1 MSPVPFSTPQ
11 PGRDKRWLLMHS
23 RQAAQAHGSDQVLF
37 HDAPPDA
44 ATLATIEYVHLWAPP
59 LDPVE
64 AVPPLIAQLPS
75 LTHLSIGP
83 GNIRASVVKNLR
95 ADMLPASLR
104 HLSIFDCPGSYTW
117 SAGPMPR
124 LESLGVNVPMRF
136 KAEDF
141 PALRSLSML
150 PDKQGKLLDQALH
163 LPLLAELNL
172 FNVPFDATLFDR
184 IAALPLVSLGLMS
197 GRSLQTLAG
206 IERLSG
212 LRSLRLK
219 NQGVLETIRTIAVL
233 PALKNLNIQYCKRIT
248 DIDVLGELA
257 GLQELTLIGCGDI
270 GLRDWEAKLRA
281 KIPRVNIAATT

>member
-1 MSPVPFSTPQ
+1 MPLVPFSTPQ
-11 PGRDKRWLLMHS
+11 PGRDKRWLMLHS
-23 RQAAQAHGSDQVLF
+23 RQAAQAHSSDQVLF

-59 LDPVE
+59 LDPVQE
-64 AVPPLIAQLPS
+64 LPALIARLPS

-83 GNIRASVVKNLR
+83 GNIHASVVKYLR

-117 SAGPMPR
+117 SAGAMPR
-124 LESLGVNVPMRF
+124 LESLEVNVPMRF

-141 PALRSLSML
+141 PALKSLSML
-150 PDKQGKLLDQALH
+150 PDKPGKLLDQALR
-163 LPLLAELNL
+163 LPLQELNL
-172 FNVPFDATLFDR
+172 FNVPFDESLFGR
-184 IAALPLVSLGLMS
+184 IAALPLVSLGLME

-206 IERLSG
+206 IEQLSG

-219 NQGVLETIRTIAVL
+219 NQGALEKIQPIATL
-233 PALKNLNIQYCKRIT
+233 PKLEWLNIQYCKRIA

-257 GLQELTLIGCGDI
+257 GLQEMTLVGCGDI

-281 KIPRVNIAATT
+281 KIPRVNIGATT

>member
-1 MSPVPFSTPQ
+1 MSPVPFSTPL
-11 PGRDKRWLLMHS
+11 PGRDKRWLMLHS

-64 AVPPLIAQLPS
+64 ELPALIARLPS

-83 GNIRASVVKNLR
+83 GNIQASVVKTLR

-104 HLSIFDCPGSYTW
+104 HLSIFDCPGSHTW
-117 SAGPMPR
+117 PAGAMPR
-124 LESLGVNVPMRF
+124 LESLEVNVPMRF

-141 PALRSLSML
+141 PALRSLSIL
-150 PDKQGKLLDQALH
+150 PDKPGKLLDQALR
-163 LPLLAELNL
+163 LPLVELNL

-184 IAALPLVSLGLMS
+184 IAALPLVSLGLMA

-206 IERLSG
+206 IEQLSG

-219 NQGVLETIRTIAVL
+219 NQGLLEAIRPITAL
-233 PALKNLNIQYCKRIT
+233 PALADLNIQYCKRIA
-248 DIDVLGELA
+248 DINVLEA
-257 GLQELTLIGCGDI
+257 MTGLQALTLVGCGDI
-270 GLRDWEAKLRA
+270 GLGELAARLRDRL
-281 KIPRVNIAATT
+281 PRSYIAATI

>member
-37 HDAPPDA
+37 YDAPPDA

-59 LDPVE
+59 LDPVQ
-64 AVPPLIAQLPS
+64 AVPDLIAQLPS

-83 GNIRASVVKNLR
+83 GNIQASVVKTLR
-95 ADMLPASLR
+95 ADLLPASLR

-124 LESLGVNVPMRF
+124 LESLEVNVPMRF

-141 PALRSLSML
+141 PALRSLSIL
-150 PDKQGKLLDQALH
+150 PDKQGKLLDQALR
-163 LPLLAELNL
+163 LPLAELNL

-219 NQGVLETIRTIAVL
+219 NQGVLETIRPIAAL
-233 PALKNLNIQYCKRIT
+233 PALEWLNIQYCKKIT
-248 DIDVLGELA
+248 DIDVLEELP
-257 GLQELTLIGCGDI
+257 GLRELTLVGCGNI
-270 GLRDWEAKLRA
+270 GLGGLEAELRA
-281 KIPRVNIAATT
+281 RLQRSNIAATT

>member
-64 AVPPLIAQLPS
+64 AVPALIAQLPS

-83 GNIRASVVKNLR
+83 GNIQASVLKSLR

-124 LESLGVNVPMRF
+124 LESLEVNVPMRF

-141 PALRSLSML
+141 PALRSLSIL
-150 PDKQGKLLDQALH
+150 PDKPGKLLDQALR
-163 LPLLAELNL
+163 LPLAELNL

-184 IAALPLVSLGLMS
+184 IAALPLVSLGLMA

-219 NQGVLETIRTIAVL
+219 NQGMLETIRPIAAL
-233 PALKNLNIQYCKRIT
+233 PALESLNIQYCKKIA
-248 DIDVLGELA
+248 DIDVLEELS
-257 GLQELTLIGCGDI
+257 GLQDLTLVGCGNI
-270 GLRDWEAKLRA
+270 GLGGLEAKLRT
-281 KIPRVNIAATT
+281 RLQRSNIAATT

>member
-1 MSPVPFSTPQ
+1 MPPVPFSTPQ

-37 HDAPPDA
+37 YDAPPDA

-59 LDPVE
+59 LDPVQ
-64 AVPPLIAQLPS
+64 AVPDLIAQLPS

-83 GNIRASVVKNLR
+83 GNIQASVVKHLR

-124 LESLGVNVPMRF
+124 LESLEVNVPMRF

-141 PALRSLSML
+141 PALRSLSIL
-150 PDKQGKLLDQALH
+150 PDKQGKLLDQALR
-163 LPLLAELNL
+163 LPLAELNL

-219 NQGVLETIRTIAVL
+219 NQGVLETIRPIAAL
-233 PALKNLNIQYCKRIT
+233 PALESLNIQYCKKIA
-248 DIDVLGELA
+248 DIDVLE
-257 GLQELTLIGCGDI
+257 GLS
-270 GLRDWEAKLRA
+270 GLRDLTLVGCGNIGLGGLEAKLRA
-281 KIPRVNIAATT
+281 RLQHSNIAATT

>member
-1 MSPVPFSTPQ
+1 M
-11 PGRDKRWLLMHS
+11 
-23 RQAAQAHGSDQVLF
+23 
-37 HDAPPDA
+37 
-44 ATLATIEYVHLWAPP
+44 
-59 LDPVE
+59 DPVE
-64 AVPPLIAQLPS
+64 AVPALVAQLPS

-83 GNIRASVVKNLR
+83 GNIQASVVKNLR

-117 SAGPMPR
+117 WAGPMPR
-124 LESLGVNVPMRF
+124 LESLEVNVPMRF

-141 PALRSLSML
+141 PALRSLSIL

-184 IAALPLVSLGLMS
+184 IAALPLVSLGLMA

-206 IERLSG
+206 IEQLSG

-219 NQGVLETIRTIAVL
+219 NQGLLEAIRPITAL
-233 PALKNLNIQYCKRIT
+233 PALADLNIQYCKRIA
-248 DIDVLGELA
+248 DIDVLETMP
-257 GLQELTLIGCGDI
+257 GLQALTLVGCGDI
-270 GLRDWEAKLRA
+270 GLGGLATRLRDRL
-281 KIPRVNIAATT
+281 PRSNIAATI

>member
-1 MSPVPFSTPQ
+1 MPPVPFSTPQ
-11 PGRDKRWLLMHS
+11 AGRDKRWLILHS

-59 LDPVE
+59 LDPVQDLPE
-64 AVPPLIAQLPS
+64 LIARLPS

-83 GNIRASVVKNLR
+83 GNIHASVLKNLR

-104 HLSIFDCPGSYTW
+104 HLSIFDCPGSHTW
-117 SAGPMPR
+117 SAGAMPR
-124 LESLGVNVPMRF
+124 LESLEVNVPMRF

-141 PALRSLSML
+141 PALRSLSIL
-150 PDKQGKLLDQALH
+150 PDKPGKLLDQALR
-163 LPLLAELNL
+163 LPLAELNL

-219 NQGVLETIRTIAVL
+219 NQGQLEAIRPIAAL
-233 PALKNLNIQYCKRIT
+233 PALIDLNIQYCKRIV
-248 DIDVLGELA
+248 DIEVLETMT
-257 GLQELTLIGCGDI
+257 GLQALTLVGCGDI
-270 GLRDWEAKLRA
+270 GLGGLAARLRDRL
-281 KIPRVNIAATT
+281 PRSNIAATI

>member
-1 MSPVPFSTPQ
+1 MSLIPFSTPQ

-23 RQAAQAHGSDQVLF
+23 RQAAQAHGSDQILF

-64 AVPPLIAQLPS
+64 AVPALIAQLPS

-83 GNIRASVVKNLR
+83 GNIQASVLKSLR

-124 LESLGVNVPMRF
+124 LESLEVNVPMRF

-141 PALRSLSML
+141 PALRSLSIL

-163 LPLLAELNL
+163 LPLLVELNL

-219 NQGVLETIRTIAVL
+219 NQGVLETIRPIAAL
-233 PALKNLNIQYCKRIT
+233 PALESLNIQYCKKIM
-248 DIDVLGELA
+248 DIDVLEELP
-257 GLQELTLIGCGDI
+257 GLRELTLVGCGNI
-270 GLRDWEAKLRA
+270 GLGELEAKLRA
-281 KIPRVNIAATT
+281 RLQHSNIAATT

>member
-1 MSPVPFSTPQ
+1 MSLVPFSTPQ

-64 AVPPLIAQLPS
+64 AVPALIAQLPS

-83 GNIRASVVKNLR
+83 GNIQASVVKNLR
-95 ADMLPASLR
+95 ADMLPTSLR
-104 HLSIFDCPGSYTW
+104 HLSIFDCPGSHTW
-117 SAGPMPR
+117 SAGAMPR
-124 LESLGVNVPMRF
+124 LESLEVNVPMRF

-141 PALRSLSML
+141 PALRSLSIL
-150 PDKQGKLLDQALH
+150 PDKPGKLLDQALR
-163 LPLLAELNL
+163 LPLAELNL
-172 FNVPFDATLFDR
+172 FNVPFDASLFDR
-184 IAALPLVSLGLMS
+184 IAALPLVSLGLMA

-206 IERLSG
+206 IEQLSG

-219 NQGVLETIRTIAVL
+219 NQGLLEAIRPITAL
-233 PALKNLNIQYCKRIT
+233 PALADLNIQYCKRIA
-248 DIDVLGELA
+248 DIEVLETMT
-257 GLQELTLIGCGDI
+257 GLQALTLVGCGDV
-270 GLRDWEAKLRA
+270 GLGGLAARLRDRL
-281 KIPRVNIAATT
+281 PHSNIAATI

>member
-59 LDPVE
+59 LDPMQ
-64 AVPPLIAQLPS
+64 AVPDLIAQLPS

-83 GNIRASVVKNLR
+83 GNIQASVVKNLR

-117 SAGPMPR
+117 SAGPIPR
-124 LESLGVNVPMRF
+124 LESLEVNVPMRF

-141 PALRSLSML
+141 PALRSLSIL
-150 PDKQGKLLDQALH
+150 PDKQGKLLDQALR
-163 LPLLAELNL
+163 LPLAELNL

-184 IAALPLVSLGLMS
+184 IAALPLVSLGLMA

-219 NQGVLETIRTIAVL
+219 NQGVLETIRPIA
-233 PALKNLNIQYCKRIT
+233 ALTALESLNIQYCKKIT
-248 DIDVLGELA
+248 DIDVLEELP
-257 GLQELTLIGCGDI
+257 GLRELTLVGCGNI
-270 GLRDWEAKLRA
+270 GLGGLEAELRA
-281 KIPRVNIAATT
+281 RLQRSNIAATT

>member
-1 MSPVPFSTPQ
+1 MSPVRFSTPQ

-37 HDAPPDA
+37 HDAPPNA

-64 AVPPLIAQLPS
+64 AVPALIAQLPS

-83 GNIRASVVKNLR
+83 GNIQASVVKNLR

-117 SAGPMPR
+117 SAGAMPQ
-124 LESLGVNVPMRF
+124 LESLEVNVPMRF

-141 PALRSLSML
+141 PALRSLSIL
-150 PDKQGKLLDQALH
+150 PDKQGKLLDQALR
-163 LPLLAELNL
+163 LPLAELNL

-212 LRSLRLK
+212 LWSLRLK
-219 NQGVLETIRTIAVL
+219 NQGVLETIRPIAAL
-233 PALKNLNIQYCKRIT
+233 PALEWLNIQYCKKIA
-248 DIDVLGELA
+248 DIDVLEELS
-257 GLQELTLIGCGDI
+257 
-270 GLRDWEAKLRA
+270 GLRDLTLVGCGNIGLGGLEAKLRA
-281 KIPRVNIAATT
+281 RLRHSNIAATT

>member
-37 HDAPPDA
+37 YDAPPDA

-59 LDPVE
+59 LDPVQ
-64 AVPPLIAQLPS
+64 AVPALIAQLPS

-83 GNIRASVVKNLR
+83 GNIQASVVKHLR

-104 HLSIFDCPGSYTW
+104 HLSIFDCPGSHTW
-117 SAGPMPR
+117 SAGAMPR
-124 LESLGVNVPMRF
+124 LESLEVNVPMRF

-141 PALRSLSML
+141 PALRSLSIL
-150 PDKQGKLLDQALH
+150 PDKQGKLLDQALR
-163 LPLLAELNL
+163 LPLAELNL

-219 NQGVLETIRTIAVL
+219 NQGVLETIRPIA
-233 PALKNLNIQYCKRIT
+233 ALTALEWLNIQYCKKIT
-248 DIDVLGELA
+248 DIDVLEELP
-257 GLQELTLIGCGDI
+257 GLRELTLVGCGNI
-270 GLRDWEAKLRA
+270 GLGGLEAELRA
-281 KIPRVNIAATT
+281 RLQRSNIAATT

>member
-37 HDAPPDA
+37 YDAPPDA

-64 AVPPLIAQLPS
+64 AVPALVAQLPS

-83 GNIRASVVKNLR
+83 GNIQASVVKTLR

-124 LESLGVNVPMRF
+124 LESLEVNVPMRF

-141 PALRSLSML
+141 PALRSLSIL
-150 PDKQGKLLDQALH
+150 PDKPGKLLDQALR
-163 LPLLAELNL
+163 LPLAELNL

-219 NQGVLETIRTIAVL
+219 NQGVLETIRPIAAL
-233 PALKNLNIQYCKRIT
+233 PALEWLNIQYCKKIA
-248 DIDVLGELA
+248 DIDVLEELPV
-257 GLQELTLIGCGDI
+257 LRELTLVGCGNI
-270 GLRDWEAKLRA
+270 ALGELEAKLRTQLQ
-281 KIPRVNIAATT
+281 RSNIAATK

>member
-1 MSPVPFSTPQ
+1 MSLIPFSTPQ
-11 PGRDKRWLLMHS
+11 PGRDKRWLMLHS
-23 RQAAQAHGSDQVLF
+23 RQASQAHGSDQVLF

-64 AVPPLIAQLPS
+64 AVPALIAQLPS

-83 GNIRASVVKNLR
+83 GNIQPSVLKNLR
-95 ADMLPASLR
+95 ADMLPPSLR

-124 LESLGVNVPMRF
+124 LESLEVNVPMRF

-141 PALRSLSML
+141 PALRSLSIL
-150 PDKQGKLLDQALH
+150 PDKQGKLLDQALQ
-163 LPLLAELNL
+163 LPIAELNL

-219 NQGVLETIRTIAVL
+219 NQGVLETIRPIAAL
-233 PALKNLNIQYCKRIT
+233 PALEWLNIQYCKKIT
-248 DIDVLGELA
+248 DIDVLEELP
-257 GLQELTLIGCGDI
+257 GLRELTLVGCGNI
-270 GLRDWEAKLRA
+270 GLGHLEAKLRA
-281 KIPRVNIAATT
+281 RLQHSNIAATT

>member
-1 MSPVPFSTPQ
+1 MPVPFSTPQ
-11 PGRDKRWLLMHS
+11 AGRDKRWLMLHS

-59 LDPVE
+59 LDPVQE
-64 AVPPLIAQLPS
+64 LPELIARLPS

-83 GNIRASVVKNLR
+83 GNIHASVLKNLR

-104 HLSIFDCPGSYTW
+104 HLSIFDCPGSHTW
-117 SAGPMPR
+117 SAGAMPR
-124 LESLGVNVPMRF
+124 LESLEVNVPMRF

-141 PALRSLSML
+141 PALRSLSIL
-150 PDKQGKLLDQALH
+150 PDKPGKLLDQALR
-163 LPLLAELNL
+163 LPLAELNL

-219 NQGVLETIRTIAVL
+219 NQGLLEAIRPIAAL
-233 PALKNLNIQYCKRIT
+233 PALTDLNIQYCKRIV
-248 DIDVLGELA
+248 DIEVLETMT
-257 GLQELTLIGCGDI
+257 GLQALTLVGCGDI
-270 GLRDWEAKLRA
+270 GLGGLAARLRDRL
-281 KIPRVNIAATT
+281 PRSNIAATI

>member
-23 RQAAQAHGSDQVLF
+23 RQAAQAHGSDQILF
-37 HDAPPDA
+37 YDAPPDA

-64 AVPPLIAQLPS
+64 AVPDLIAQLPS

-83 GNIRASVVKNLR
+83 GNIQASVVKNLR

-104 HLSIFDCPGSYTW
+104 HLSIFDCQGSYTW

-124 LESLGVNVPMRF
+124 LESLEVNVPMRF

-141 PALRSLSML
+141 PALRSLSIL
-150 PDKQGKLLDQALH
+150 PDKQGKLLDQALR
-163 LPLLAELNL
+163 LPLAELNL

-197 GRSLQTLAG
+197 GRSLQTLAD

-219 NQGVLETIRTIAVL
+219 NQGVLETIRSIAVL

-257 GLQELTLIGCGDI
+257 GLQELTLVGCGHI

-281 KIPRVNIAATT
+281 KISRVNIAATT

>member
-1 MSPVPFSTPQ
+1 MPPVPFSTPQ

-37 HDAPPDA
+37 YDAPPDA

-59 LDPVE
+59 LDPVQ
-64 AVPPLIAQLPS
+64 AVPDLIAQLPS

-83 GNIRASVVKNLR
+83 GNIQASVVKTLR

-117 SAGPMPR
+117 SAGPMSR
-124 LESLGVNVPMRF
+124 LESLEVNVPMRF

-141 PALRSLSML
+141 PALRSLSIL
-150 PDKQGKLLDQALH
+150 PDKPGKLLDQALR
-163 LPLLAELNL
+163 LPLAELNL

-219 NQGVLETIRTIAVL
+219 NQGVLETIRPIAAV
-233 PALKNLNIQYCKRIT
+233 PALEWLNIQYCKKIA
-248 DIDVLGELA
+248 DIDVLEELP
-257 GLQELTLIGCGDI
+257 GLRELTLVGCGNI
-270 GLRDWEAKLRA
+270 GLGELEAKLRA
-281 KIPRVNIAATT
+281 RLQHSNIAATT